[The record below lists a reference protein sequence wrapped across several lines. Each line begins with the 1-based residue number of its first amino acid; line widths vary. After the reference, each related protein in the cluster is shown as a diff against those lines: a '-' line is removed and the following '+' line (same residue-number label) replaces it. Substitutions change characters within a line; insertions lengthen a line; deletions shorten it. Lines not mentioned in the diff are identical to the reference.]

1 MSEIINLFK
10 FLSNQTSD
18 KIDKGSTE
26 TILFGIDN
34 YFNSI
39 PQTLKDKIKKDI
51 IYYSK
56 DNSIQIDDF
65 KNLWVTNMNFDL
77 SNSIK
82 DSTNQ
87 IFSLIQDYLHKD
99 RFDKKITAEE
109 IEKLLQNLD
118 VKIKIDANEFEEFLE
133 SNKGDKNTKISR
145 KHEMELRNKF
155 IDIKRKE
162 IAQEMIQCIDLDED
176 NFVSPEDLEYLV
188 ADYLKSSGK

>member
-10 FLSNQTSD
+10 FLSNQTND

-39 PQTLKDKIKKDI
+39 PQSLKDKIKKDI

-118 VKIKIDANEFEEFLE
+118 IKIKIDANEFEEFLE
-133 SNKGDKNTKISR
+133 SNKGDKTTKISR
-145 KHEMELRNKF
+145 KLEMELRNKF

-176 NFVSPEDLEYLV
+176 NFVSPEDLEYLI
-188 ADYLKSSGK
+188 ADYLKS